1 MPRKKKALALVPP
14 LRPSA
19 VDETLVK
26 FIVNHPQTDSS
37 ITALESVF
45 CLLRAPL
52 TVDVERAY
60 DAVQYEHH
68 LPQLTPG
75 EWCDLIQHQV
85 DELRELEGAAS
96 DIDAPDSQA
105 RERFIKVIAL
115 SVSCVEVLDAKLA
128 EAR

>member
-1 MPRKKKALALVPP
+1 MPRKKSAPVAATPAAP

-19 VDETLVK
+19 VVE
-26 FIVNHPQTDSS
+26 
-37 ITALESVF
+37 
-45 CLLRAPL
+45 LLRTSLVNMPNAYGPAVDAAFGLLEAPL

-105 RERFIKVIAL
+105 RERFIKVIAIC
-115 SVSCVEVLDAKLA
+115 VSCVEVLDTKLA
-128 EAR
+128 EV

>member
-1 MPRKKKALALVPP
+1 MPRKKKAPTPVPP
-14 LRPSA
+14 LRPST
-19 VDETLVK
+19 VVETLVK
-26 FIVNHPQTDSS
+26 FIQNHPQTDSS

-45 CLLRAPL
+45 GLLRAPL

-85 DELRELEGAAS
+85 DELRELEGASS

-115 SVSCVEVLDAKLA
+115 CVSCVEVLDAKLA
-128 EAR
+128 EA